1 MIDLYRALAIVV
13 SRTIFWLYQVMALLY
28 QRSPNWQL
36 ARDMIDLATLS
47 VFAVAVMFLLIS
59 PGPNMMF
66 VVTHG
71 ATYGWMGG
79 VASALGIGAADL
91 VLTALTATGIAAVV
105 GSMPAAFDVIRFCG
119 AAYLLWMAYKCV
131 QAPTAPS
138 VAIASQAT
146 LKAVFARAML
156 NSLLNPKAL
165 LFFVVF
171 LPQFVVPGHGPVA
184 WQLLFLGSVLTV
196 IAIVFHAAL
205 GAGSGVVRRFLD
217 ANPKF
222 AHLQS
227 LGLATVLV
235 LLALRLIVMAR
246 PD

>member
-1 MIDLYRALAIVV
+1 M
-13 SRTIFWLYQVMALLY
+13 T
-28 QRSPNWQL
+28 
-36 ARDMIDLATLS
+36 DLATLS
-47 VFAVAVMFLLIS
+47 VFAVAVMFLLMS

-71 ATYGWMGG
+71 VTYGWSGG

-91 VLTALTATGIAAVV
+91 VLTILTATGIAAVV
-105 GSMPAAFDVIRFCG
+105 GSMPMAFDVIRYCG
-119 AAYLLWMAYKCV
+119 AAYLLWMAWKCL
-131 QAPTAPS
+131 QAPAAPGG
-138 VAIASQAT
+138 AIASQAT

-184 WQLLFLGSVLTV
+184 RQLLILGAVLTA

-205 GAGSGVVRRFLD
+205 GVGSGAVRRFLD
-217 ANPKF
+217 GNPKF
-222 AHLQS
+222 ARLQS

-235 LLALRLIVMAR
+235 LLALRLIVMVR
-246 PD
+246 PA

>member
-1 MIDLYRALAIVV
+1 M
-13 SRTIFWLYQVMALLY
+13 T
-28 QRSPNWQL
+28 
-36 ARDMIDLATLS
+36 DLATLS
-47 VFAVAVMFLLIS
+47 VFAVAVMFLLMS

-71 ATYGWMGG
+71 VTYGWSGG

-91 VLTALTATGIAAVV
+91 VLTILTATGIAAVI
-105 GSMPAAFDVIRFCG
+105 GNMPAAFDVIRYCG
-119 AAYLLWMAYKCV
+119 AAYLLWMAYKCL
-131 QAPTAPS
+131 QAPAAAGG
-138 VAIASQAT
+138 AIASQAT

-184 WQLLFLGSVLTV
+184 RQLLILGSVLTA

-205 GAGSGVVRRFLD
+205 GVGSGAVRRFLD
-217 ANPKF
+217 GNPKF
-222 AHLQS
+222 ARLQS

-235 LLALRLIVMAR
+235 VLALRLIVMAR
-246 PD
+246 PA

>member
-1 MIDLYRALAIVV
+1 M
-13 SRTIFWLYQVMALLY
+13 T
-28 QRSPNWQL
+28 
-36 ARDMIDLATLS
+36 DLATLS
-47 VFAVAVMFLLIS
+47 VFAVAVMFLLMS

-71 ATYGWMGG
+71 VTYGWSGG

-91 VLTALTATGIAAVV
+91 VLTILTATGIAAVV
-105 GSMPAAFDVIRFCG
+105 GSMAAAFDVIRYCG
-119 AAYLLWMAYKCV
+119 AAYLLWMACKCL
-131 QAPTAPS
+131 QAPAAPS
-138 VAIASQAT
+138 GAIASQAT

-165 LFFVVF
+165 LFFMVF

-184 WQLLFLGSVLTV
+184 RQLLILGSVLTA

-205 GAGSGVVRRFLD
+205 GVGSGAVRRFLD
-217 ANPKF
+217 GNPKF
-222 AHLQS
+222 ARLQS

-235 LLALRLIVMAR
+235 LLALRLLVMTR
-246 PD
+246 PA

>member
-1 MIDLYRALAIVV
+1 M
-13 SRTIFWLYQVMALLY
+13 T
-28 QRSPNWQL
+28 
-36 ARDMIDLATLS
+36 DLATLS
-47 VFAVAVMFLLIS
+47 VFAVAVMFLLMS

-66 VVTHG
+66 VLTHG
-71 ATYGWMGG
+71 VTYGWSGG

-91 VLTALTATGIAAVV
+91 VLTILTATGIAAVV
-105 GSMPAAFDVIRFCG
+105 GSMPAAFDVIRYSG
-119 AAYLLWMAYKCV
+119 AVYLLWMAYKCL
-131 QAPTAPS
+131 QAPAAPGGA
-138 VAIASQAT
+138 VVSQAT

-184 WQLLFLGSVLTV
+184 RQLLILGGVLTA

-205 GAGSGVVRRFLD
+205 GVGSGAVHRFLD
-217 ANPKF
+217 GNPKV
-222 AHLQS
+222 ARLQS

-235 LLALRLIVMAR
+235 VLALRLIVMVR
-246 PD
+246 PA